1 MRFKYLVHPGF
12 TTRCDG
18 DRHYI
23 GAPQL
28 MALYG
33 VSPSECA
40 VMSAR
45 LFLATSAY
53 WRDSLIQLDVR
64 SEGDYREHLARL
76 QGA

>member
-1 MRFKYLVHPGF
+1 MRFKYLVTPGYV
-12 TTRCDG
+12 TGRDG

-33 VSPSECA
+33 VPPSECA

-45 LFLATSAY
+45 LFLATSEY
-53 WRDSLIQLDVR
+53 WRDSLIPLTVR
-64 SEGDYREHLARL
+64 DHDDYREHLARL